1 MITAAVLF
9 AGVTVLS
16 GACVERPHQQAQAP
30 RSPATL
36 VAEIDGQPIT
46 LEELEKNAGGQLL
59 SLSIERHRI
68 LEATLDRMIAAKVL
82 ALEAKA
88 TGQLEAR
95 LIQQNV
101 LAKTA
106 EVPTEAEVD
115 AYLADRPG
123 LAGQDRAKS
132 APQARQALLNERRQ
146 KAYRDYIARLKQK
159 YGVKTLLEPL
169 RAQVDEGGGPAPGP
183 PHAPV
188 TIVEFSDFECPFCR
202 TLARNLA
209 EVMKQY
215 GNRVRRVFRQYPLES
230 IHRNAMAAAKA
241 SVCAA
246 DQGRFWEM
254 HGLLFEGGPLAEAN
268 LLEKAAKAGL
278 EAGPFKACL
287 ASTAAEERVR
297 ADLEAATALGV
308 SSTPTF
314 FVNGRPML
322 GAIPTAEIARV
333 IEEELG
339 RSK

>member
-1 MITAAVLF
+1 MITAAVLSASAAIF
-9 AGVTVLS
+9 SL
-16 GACVERPHQQAQAP
+16 ACAEAPRQQPQAP
-30 RSPATL
+30 SPTATL
-36 VAEIDGQPIT
+36 VAEIGGEPIT
-46 LEELEKNAGGQLL
+46 LDELEKTAGGQLL
-59 SLSIERHRI
+59 SLSIERQRI
-68 LEATLDRMIAAKVL
+68 LEATLEQMIAARVL

-101 LAKTA
+101 LAKTTA
-106 EVPTEAEVD
+106 VPTEAEVN
-115 AYLADRPG
+115 AYLEERPG
-123 LAGQDRAKS
+123 LASPDR
-132 APQARQALLNERRQ
+132 ARQALLNERRQ
-146 KAYRDYIARLKQK
+146 KAYHDYLARLKQK
-159 YGVKTLLEPL
+159 YGVKTRLEPL
-169 RAQVDEGGGPAPGP
+169 RVQVDEGGAPALGPAN
-183 PHAPV
+183 APV

-215 GNRVRRVFRQYPLES
+215 GDRVRRVYRQFPLES

-241 SVCAA
+241 SICAG
-246 DQGRFWEM
+246 DQGKFWVM
-254 HGLLFEGGPLAEAN
+254 HGLLFEGGPLEEAN

-287 ASTAAEERVR
+287 ASQAAENRVR
-297 ADLEAATALGV
+297 ADLETATALGV

-322 GAIPTAEIARV
+322 GALPAAEIGRV

-339 RSK
+339 RLK

>member
-9 AGVTVLS
+9 TGLAVLS
-16 GACVERPHQQAQAP
+16 GACAEAPHQQPQAP
-30 RSPATL
+30 RSAATL

-46 LEELEKNAGGQLL
+46 LDELEKNAGGQLL
-59 SLSIERHRI
+59 SLSIERQRI
-68 LEATLDRMIAAKVL
+68 LEATLDQMIAAKVL
-82 ALEAKA
+82 TLEAKA

-101 LAKTA
+101 LAKTGA
-106 EVPTEAEVD
+106 VPTEAEVD

-123 LAGQDRAKS
+123 LAGQDRAAS
-132 APQARQALLNERRQ
+132 APQVRQALLNERRQ
-146 KAYRDYIARLKQK
+146 KAYRDYLARLKQK

-169 RAQVDEGGGPAPGP
+169 RVQVDEGSGPALGP
-183 PHAPV
+183 ADAPV
-188 TIVEFSDFECPFCR
+188 VIVEFSDFECPFCR
-202 TLARNLA
+202 TLARHLA

-215 GNRVRRVFRQYPLES
+215 GTRVRRVFRQYPLES

-254 HGLLFEGGPLAEAN
+254 QALLFDGGPLAEAN

-278 EAGPFKACL
+278 QAGPFKACL
-287 ASTAAEERVR
+287 ASEAAEERVK

-322 GAIPTAEIARV
+322 GAVPVAEIVRV